1 MVPFS
6 IILVVE
12 FCGTIYKKLKNMDKN
27 LQKMIAPRWCEE
39 QNGVFVPLIG
49 KVLEAKK
56 LTPEPMTWY
65 DFMDLAKAQG
75 KQVATKEELLQMYL
89 QKDEINAILKEHD
102 GDLLEGWFGSSS
114 EYDSN
119 HEWIVNFGSGNCV
132 RTNKFNSYLARAVA
146 ALQ

>member
-1 MVPFS
+1 MTK
-6 IILVVE
+6 E
-12 FCGTIYKKLKNMDKN
+12 LKE
-27 LQKMIAPRWCEE
+27 MIAPRWCEE
-39 QNGVFVPLIG
+39 KNGVFVPLIG
-49 KVLEAKK
+49 KVLEAKN
-56 LTPEPMTWY
+56 LAPEPMTWY

-114 EYDSN
+114 EYSRGN
-119 HEWIVNFGSGNCV
+119 EWVVDFGSGHCYG
-132 RTNKFNSYLARAVA
+132 TTKTLSYLARAVA